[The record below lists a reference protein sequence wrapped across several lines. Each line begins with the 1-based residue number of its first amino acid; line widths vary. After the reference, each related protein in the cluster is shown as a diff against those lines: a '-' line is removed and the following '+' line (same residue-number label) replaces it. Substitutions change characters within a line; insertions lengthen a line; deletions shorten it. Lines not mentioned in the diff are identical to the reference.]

1 VVGFAGRPQIWA
13 PCGYNISMNEE
24 LNLGFWTGVLARK
37 ETNWKATWASNET
50 LGPVVYLN
58 DVVPYKHILRAARLR
73 ASLPI
78 CWGATDCVDEPTATC
93 AAGKHET
100 CQRHATTCF
109 LCKAE
114 NE

>member
-1 VVGFAGRPQIWA
+1 
-13 PCGYNISMNEE
+13 MHEE

-37 ETNWKATWASNET
+37 EANWKATWASNKT

-100 CQRHATTCF
+100 CPQHATTCF

-114 NE
+114 KE